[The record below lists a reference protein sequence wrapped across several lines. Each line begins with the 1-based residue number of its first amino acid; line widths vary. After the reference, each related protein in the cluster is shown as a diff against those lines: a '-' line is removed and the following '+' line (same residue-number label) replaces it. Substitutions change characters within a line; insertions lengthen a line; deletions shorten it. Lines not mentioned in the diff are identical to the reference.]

1 MYLWSL
7 KRVQTLNELIKI
19 TKEERDMVEK
29 IVELYS
35 LHGYRDAEKFLRFV
49 FNRRKM
55 RRVSLAKASRLINGS
70 AVKADI
76 FFTQFARLV

>member
-1 MYLWSL
+1 MNQAN
-7 KRVQTLNELIKI
+7 KGGE
-19 TKEERDMVEK
+19 DMLEM
-29 IVELYS
+29 IIDLYS
-35 LHGYRDAEKFLRFV
+35 IYGYRDAEKFLRFV

-55 RRVSLAKASRLINGS
+55 RRVSLAKASKLINGS

>member
-1 MYLWSL
+1 
-7 KRVQTLNELIKI
+7 
-19 TKEERDMVEK
+19 MVEK

-55 RRVSLAKASRLINGS
+55 RRVSLAKASKLINGS

-76 FFTQFARLV
+76 FFTQFARFV

>member
-1 MYLWSL
+1 ML
-7 KRVQTLNELIKI
+7 EMII
-19 TKEERDMVEK
+19 D
-29 IVELYS
+29 LYS

-55 RRVSLAKASRLINGS
+55 RRVSLAKASKLINGS
-70 AVKADI
+70 AVKADT

>member
-19 TKEERDMVEK
+19 TKEERDMIEK

-55 RRVSLAKASRLINGS
+55 RRVSLAKASKLINGS

>member
-55 RRVSLAKASRLINGS
+55 RRVSLAKASKLINGS

-76 FFTQFARLV
+76 FFTQFARFV

>member
-55 RRVSLAKASRLINGS
+55 RRVSLAKASKLINGS

>member
-1 MYLWSL
+1 ML
-7 KRVQTLNELIKI
+7 
-19 TKEERDMVEK
+19 EK

-55 RRVSLAKASRLINGS
+55 RRVSLAKVSKLINGS

>member
-19 TKEERDMVEK
+19 TKEERDMIEK

-49 FNRRKM
+49 FNRKKM
-55 RRVSLAKASRLINGS
+55 RRVSLAKASKLINGS

>member
-1 MYLWSL
+1 ML
-7 KRVQTLNELIKI
+7 EMII
-19 TKEERDMVEK
+19 
-29 IVELYS
+29 ELYS

-49 FNRRKM
+49 FNHRKM
-55 RRVSLAKASRLINGS
+55 RRVSLAKASKLINGS